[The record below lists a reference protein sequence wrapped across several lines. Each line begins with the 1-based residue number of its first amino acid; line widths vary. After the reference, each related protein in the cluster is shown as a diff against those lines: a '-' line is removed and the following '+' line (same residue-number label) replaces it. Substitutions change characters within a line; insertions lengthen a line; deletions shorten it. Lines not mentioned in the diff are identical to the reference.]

1 MFTVFF
7 TEFSAKK
14 CRSCDKLGGKSR
26 CFLTSIIMHVGTN
39 YQWLLKRLER
49 DEIDITSTHHLIS
62 IALNV
67 GQDIMSL

>member
-14 CRSCDKLGGKSR
+14 CRSYKLGGKNC
-26 CFLTSIIMHVGTN
+26 CFLISIIMHVGTN